1 MSLNRQVGGSYE
13 KKLRL
18 LKRCWLNPLL
28 KFMSHTVRHAQRCAA
43 HMVSPLGIFQN
54 VIKEKKMTIE
64 TIDCPHCEAEINIRE
79 VLASQ
84 VEDAVKRKSE
94 DLEAQHRSRS
104 STLADR
110 ESAIKQEEA
119 NFQSRVA
126 DEVTSKL
133 AEKESQIKQQILK
146 DQELAS
152 KAKDSEL
159 EALHQQLN
167 SYRKLDAENES
178 LKRELANTED
188 KVRLE
193 EQQKLSQDRAKI
205 REEAI
210 ASTTAQYDSQL
221 AEYQLQL
228 SQTQKAL
235 QEAQRKASQRSQQ
248 LQGEVAEL
256 NIEEALRN
264 EYVDDEVAEVP
275 KGIPGADCELIVNGK
290 TLKPAGSILI
300 ESKAA
305 QTFRKEYL
313 EKFKNDLAESDAVLG
328 VLVTRT
334 LPASAGQQLF
344 LQDGPIFIA
353 HTSVAM
359 MCIAILRNQLITTN
373 RRKTVEDFRASKAEQ
388 LYSLVTSEDFIL
400 RMHYCFHLYSQA
412 AEKRKKSRRDIQRSW
427 ATEDKTWGQFEKFIT
442 ESLGEVQPLMP
453 ANVIARIEPE
463 EDEQQH
469 FIESKVRH

>member
-1 MSLNRQVGGSYE
+1 MGRTASTSE
-13 KKLRL
+13 DE
-18 LKRCWLNPLL
+18 PS
-28 KFMSHTVRHAQRCAA
+28 M
-43 HMVSPLGIFQN
+43 MVSPLGNLLN
-54 VIKEKKMTIE
+54 VIEEKKMTIE
-64 TIDCPHCEAEINIRE
+64 TIDCPHCEAEIDVRE

-84 VEDAVKRKSE
+84 VAEAVKRKSE
-94 DLEAQHRSRS
+94 DLEAHHRSKN

-110 ESAIKQEEA
+110 ERAIEQKEA

-133 AEKESQIKQQILK
+133 AEKESQIKQRMLK

-159 EALHQQLN
+159 EALHQQLSN
-167 SYRKLDAENES
+167 YRKLDAENES

-235 QEAQRKASQRSQQ
+235 QDAQRKASQRSQQ

-264 EYVDDEVAEVP
+264 EYVDDEIAEVP

-313 EKFKNDLAESDAVLG
+313 EKFKNDLAESDAILG

-373 RRKTVEDFRASKAEQ
+373 RRKAVEDFRASKAEQ

-469 FIESKVRH
+469 FIESKVHH